1 MEINNSQI
9 EIGKGFRLHDFYYY
23 LLLSD
28 FTISQ
33 LKTEIKKLMLFFKS
47 FANYTYQ
54 SCEGKADKK
63 PLYKECQECEKELAF
78 KIAQNTKEWNEGKWE

>member
-33 LKTEIKKLMLFFKS
+33 LKTEIKKNKWWFNKL
-47 FANYTYQ
+47 
-54 SCEGKADKK
+54 EIKAQDQFIKK
-63 PLYKECQECEKELAF
+63 IK
-78 KIAQNTKEWNEGKWE
+78 NWEDLNK